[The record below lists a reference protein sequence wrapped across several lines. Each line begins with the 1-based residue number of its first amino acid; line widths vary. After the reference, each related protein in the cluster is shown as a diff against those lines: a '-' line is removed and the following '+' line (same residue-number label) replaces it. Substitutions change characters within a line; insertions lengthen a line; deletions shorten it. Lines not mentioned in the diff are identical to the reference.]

1 MKGIDM
7 FCSSHAST
15 AICLSIDKNSIV
27 RHGGLDR
34 QNSMRKPL
42 IPSLPANPKNFQYHR
57 SKHTTT
63 TSSSRSPSSK
73 ELQGHKPRRSVQ
85 LVNTSVSSCCL
96 SGEFAIPLGRNKF
109 PSSSCKSIQGDRH
122 KNASEKKSISRS
134 SRYLLSDSSILSI
147 LPDLGPLPTVLPVQP
162 AKLQS
167 LSKDSSTT
175 NSSKQVVVLK
185 VSIHC
190 KGCEMK
196 VRKHISRMEGV
207 SSFSIDLAT
216 KKVTIVGDVSP
227 LGVLQSVSR
236 VKNAQFWS
244 SATPSSGSAPAN
256 F

>member
-7 FCSSHAST
+7 FCSSQAST
-15 AICLSIDKNSIV
+15 AICRSINKNSIV

-42 IPSLPANPKNFQYHR
+42 IPSLPANPKNFHYER
-57 SKHTTT
+57 SKHTTTT

-85 LVNTSVSSCCL
+85 IANTSVSSCCL

-122 KNASEKKSISRS
+122 KKASEKKSISRS
-134 SRYLLSDSSILSI
+134 SRYLLGDSSILSI
-147 LPDLGPLPTVLPVQP
+147 LPDLGPLPTLLPVQP

-175 NSSKQVVVLK
+175 NSSKQVF
-185 VSIHC
+185 
-190 KGCEMK
+190 
-196 VRKHISRMEGV
+196 GV

-244 SATPSSGSAPAN
+244 SATPASGSAPEN